1 MVGDIYKHFWV
12 EYYMFYLQITLDWEE
27 AVRESE
33 RTQKLESESCSP
45 DENKEEEFTRA
56 NETV

>member
-33 RTQKLESESCSP
+33 RMKKLESS
-45 DENKEEEFTRA
+45 
-56 NETV
+56 